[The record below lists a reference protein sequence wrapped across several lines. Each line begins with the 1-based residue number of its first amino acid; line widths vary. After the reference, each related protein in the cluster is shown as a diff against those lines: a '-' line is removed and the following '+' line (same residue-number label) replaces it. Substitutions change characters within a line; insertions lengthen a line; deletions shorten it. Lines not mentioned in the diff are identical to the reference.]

1 MGMFDSIKVEENNV
15 CNIVIPVDEYQ
26 TYSLDN
32 QCWTYRITQDGKLVV
47 DNKPS
52 DYAKPYDGQFQRCL
66 TDWAFALARINFGQF
81 EGVIHMGGDVKGT
94 DEWKDYTLLIH
105 DSEIQFVMSYGE
117 VIYSRDPESNDNF
130 KEAIERECNQPS
142 ISATQGI
149 MFQQMMS
156 TKHLLMKPATIEGVR
171 AANSILE
178 ETLAKLGYNID
189 GTPKEGG
196 DFDQARKEFA
206 ETLNKQFPGGVRPDG
221 SIDIY
226 QLIRGQTG
234 DLNVEMIK
242 QLNEAPIMD
251 HYADGIVNLGSNL
264 ESRSASRSLL
274 TKEQAEKGF
283 KTETEARREKL
294 LKEHKDIIPEPSD
307 AAINDFMNKV
317 MKEHA
322 KHSVNMKPVILQLM
336 FGDFLEFSVNPEWL
350 RNSTTK
356 FPPSYV
362 LAHRFGETHYSKFYS
377 IPIEEFNAD
386 PQKARLTLVDYIKFI
401 NVSFGK
407 E

>member
-52 DYAKPYDGQFQRCL
+52 DYAKPYDEQFQRCL
-66 TDWAFALARINFGQF
+66 TDWAFVLARINFGQF

-105 DSEIQFVMSYGE
+105 NSEIQFVMSYGE

-142 ISATQGI
+142 ISATQDI

-156 TKHLLMKPATIEGVR
+156 TKHLLMKPATEEGEAV
-171 AANSILE
+171 
-178 ETLAKLGYNID
+178 
-189 GTPKEGG
+189 
-196 DFDQARKEFA
+196 
-206 ETLNKQFPGGVRPDG
+206 
-221 SIDIY
+221 
-226 QLIRGQTG
+226 
-234 DLNVEMIK
+234 K
-242 QLNEAPIMD
+242 QLNEAPIKD

-264 ESRSASRSLL
+264 ESRCASRSLL

-283 KTETEARREKL
+283 KLETEARREKL

-307 AAINDFMNKV
+307 TAINDFMNKI

-336 FGDFLEFSVNPEWL
+336 FGDFLEFSVDPEWL

-401 NVSFGK
+401 NVSFAK

>member
-15 CNIVIPVDEYQ
+15 CNIAIPVDEYQ
-26 TYSLDN
+26 TYCLDN

-47 DNKPS
+47 VNKPS

-81 EGVIHMGGDVKGT
+81 EGVIQMGGDVKETG
-94 DEWKDYTLLIH
+94 EWKDYTLLIH

-130 KEAIERECNQPS
+130 KEAIVRECNQPS
-142 ISATQGI
+142 TSAIKDI

-156 TKHLLMKPATIEGVR
+156 TKHLQMKPATIEGMR

-206 ETLNKQFPGGVRPDG
+206 EILNKQFPGGVRPDG

-242 QLNEAPIMD
+242 QLNEAPIRES
-251 HYADGIVNLGSNL
+251 YVDGLVEITLKP
-264 ESRSASRSLL
+264 ESLSAGLSLIQPGKL
-274 TKEQAEKGF
+274 QFDA
-283 KTETEARREKL
+283 ETEARLEKL
-294 LKEHKDIIPEPSD
+294 LKGEDD
-307 AAINDFMNKV
+307 A
-317 MKEHA
+317 
-322 KHSVNMKPVILQLM
+322 
-336 FGDFLEFSVNPEWL
+336 
-350 RNSTTK
+350 TK
-356 FPPSYV
+356 S
-362 LAHRFGETHYSKFYS
+362 
-377 IPIEEFNAD
+377 
-386 PQKARLTLVDYIKFI
+386 
-401 NVSFGK
+401 
-407 E
+407 

>member
-32 QCWTYRITQDGKLVV
+32 QCWTYRITQDG
-47 DNKPS
+47 
-52 DYAKPYDGQFQRCL
+52 DYATPYDEQFQRCL
-66 TDWAFALARINFGQF
+66 SDWAFALARINFGQF

-105 DSEIQFVMSYGE
+105 NSEIQFVMSYGE

-142 ISATQGI
+142 ISATQDI
-149 MFQQMMS
+149 MFQKMMS
-156 TKHLLMKPATIEGVR
+156 TKHLLMKPATMEGVR

-178 ETLAKLGYNID
+178 ETMAKLGYNID
-189 GTPKEGG
+189 GTPSERGPATPE
-196 DFDQARKEFA
+196 DSEFVK
-206 ETLNKQFPGGVRPDG
+206 TLSAKFPGILRPDG

-234 DLNVEMIK
+234 DLGVEMIK

-264 ESRSASRSLL
+264 ESRCASRSLL
-274 TKEQAEKGF
+274 TK
-283 KTETEARREKL
+283 
-294 LKEHKDIIPEPSD
+294 
-307 AAINDFMNKV
+307 
-317 MKEHA
+317 
-322 KHSVNMKPVILQLM
+322 
-336 FGDFLEFSVNPEWL
+336 
-350 RNSTTK
+350 
-356 FPPSYV
+356 
-362 LAHRFGETHYSKFYS
+362 
-377 IPIEEFNAD
+377 
-386 PQKARLTLVDYIKFI
+386 
-401 NVSFGK
+401 
-407 E
+407 